1 MTYFLIFLLV
11 VLSAVVALLLFQR
24 YTKLEFV
31 SHARLLFK
39 TWSIWLGTLGTTL
52 TALFMTAPDAAITA
66 WAYLPDDVKSTLD
79 PAIVKMV
86 GPFLMFMALLSQFV
100 KQRKLAAEAK
110 QNG

>member
-1 MTYFLIFLLV
+1 MFMWFLVISLTCTIVLLLV
-11 VLSAVVALLLFQR
+11 QR

-31 SHARLLFK
+31 SHARLLWK
-39 TWSIWLGTLGTTL
+39 TWSVWLGTLGTTL
-52 TALFMTAPDAAITA
+52 TALFMGAPDAAITA

-79 PAIVKMV
+79 PGVVKMV

>member
-1 MTYFLIFLLV
+1 MFMWF
-11 VLSAVVALLLFQR
+11 VVAVLLCIIMLLLAQR

-31 SHARLLFK
+31 SHAKLLWK

-52 TALFMTAPDAAITA
+52 TAWMTLVPDAAITA
-66 WAYLPDDVKSTLD
+66 WSYLPDDVKAGLPPRVVS
-79 PAIVKMV
+79 MV
-86 GPFLMFMALLSQFV
+86 GPFLMFMGLMSQFV